1 MRKACLLT
9 VAAILAVGQP
19 GAAQTFS
26 NARAVGLAGAYTA
39 LARGVWAPKW
49 NPANLGLR
57 GNPRFGLN
65 LVGAGMLLGNSSFSK
80 STYDQYNGKYL
91 SPEDIQNLIDAVP
104 EGDGLHIYVDTD
116 IQALAFSLGRIALS
130 VDMVAASDVK
140 IARDYLRIALEG
152 IGFDQSYNIGDN
164 AGEAIA
170 YSSVKLSMAFPL
182 PLPGR
187 TRLGL
192 NLKYLIGL
200 GVAQIVESYGEFYNG
215 WESYGEGR
223 VRARYAQGGA
233 GFAYDLGLAAQAGR
247 WYLSAAWL
255 NLGARI
261 RWSVEPQEYEVSFHT
276 VKPFTVENSA
286 DEDSL
291 IASEEYSRN
300 IDAFT
305 TAIPGVMRLGIART
319 WGAFV
324 FSVDYHQGFSQ
335 RAGVSTRPYFALGC
349 EWNGLRVLPL
359 RVGVGFGGRHGSL
372 LAMGFG
378 IRLGFFHLD
387 YGVSFPGALTPAKA
401 KAVSMALATYLHF

>member
-1 MRKACLLT
+1 MMRKACLLT

-152 IGFDQSYNIGDN
+152 IGFECQNCPR
-164 AGEAIA
+164 
-170 YSSVKLSMAFPL
+170 LSPHC
-182 PLPGR
+182 PGR
-187 TRLGL
+187 
-192 NLKYLIGL
+192 NW
-200 GVAQIVESYGEFYNG
+200 F
-215 WESYGEGR
+215 
-223 VRARYAQGGA
+223 
-233 GFAYDLGLAAQAGR
+233 
-247 WYLSAAWL
+247 
-255 NLGARI
+255 
-261 RWSVEPQEYEVSFHT
+261 
-276 VKPFTVENSA
+276 
-286 DEDSL
+286 
-291 IASEEYSRN
+291 
-300 IDAFT
+300 
-305 TAIPGVMRLGIART
+305 
-319 WGAFV
+319 
-324 FSVDYHQGFSQ
+324 
-335 RAGVSTRPYFALGC
+335 
-349 EWNGLRVLPL
+349 
-359 RVGVGFGGRHGSL
+359 
-372 LAMGFG
+372 
-378 IRLGFFHLD
+378 
-387 YGVSFPGALTPAKA
+387 
-401 KAVSMALATYLHF
+401 